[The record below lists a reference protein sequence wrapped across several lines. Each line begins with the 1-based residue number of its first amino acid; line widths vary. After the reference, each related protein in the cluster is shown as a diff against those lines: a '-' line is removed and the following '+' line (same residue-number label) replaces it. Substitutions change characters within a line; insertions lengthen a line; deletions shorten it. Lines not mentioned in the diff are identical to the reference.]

1 MTTEERIEVALQN
14 KKPVMIIETDETG
27 ELLFA
32 ISLAGVDEG
41 FWLDAFSKLK
51 DAEKFVNQ
59 NQLPLIDIRR
69 KPKQ

>member
-1 MTTEERIEVALQN
+1 MTTEERIELALQN
-14 KKPVMIIETDETG
+14 KESVMIIETDETG

-32 ISLAGVDEG
+32 ISLTGVDDG

-51 DAEKFVNQ
+51 DAQKHVKQ
-59 NQLPLIDIRR
+59 NQLPLIAIRR